1 MGSAM
6 VTVQDLHKSYGV
18 FDAVKGLTFQIQRG
32 EIFGLLGPN
41 GAGKTTT
48 ISMLTGMLAQT
59 NGRIS
64 IDQLDIQK
72 QANKAKQKI
81 GLVPQELALYP
92 TLSAE
97 DNLKFFGRIYGLRGK
112 KLNERIQATLEIV
125 GLTERA
131 KSPIEKFSGG
141 MKRRINI
148 AAGLLHEPEIL
159 FLDEPTV
166 GVDPQSRNAIFE
178 SVEQLNAEGL
188 TVVYTTHYM
197 EEAQRLC
204 DRIAIMDEGKFM
216 ALDTPK
222 ALINSLGGG
231 LIQLGLENGHRDEVA
246 QKSVLF
252 PSVKAIERQ
261 NGHLLIEATQPQAAL
276 LDVLSVTNQID
287 AQVTSLQVYEPNLET
302 VFLQLTGKQLRD

>member
-1 MGSAM
+1 MGNAM
-6 VTVQDLHKSYGV
+6 VTVQNLHKSYGV

-48 ISMLTGMLAQT
+48 ISMLTGMLVPT

-64 IDQLDIQK
+64 LDNIDLQK

-112 KLNERIQATLEIV
+112 KLKERIATTLEIV

-178 SVEQLNAEGL
+178 SVEQLNKEGM

-216 ALDTPK
+216 ALDTPQ

-231 LIQLGLENGHRDEVA
+231 LIQLGLENGHRDTVA
-246 QKSVLF
+246 QKSVGF
-252 PSVKAIERQ
+252 PSVKAIEQQ
-261 NGHLLIEATQPQAAL
+261 NGHLLIEANQPQRAL
-276 LDVLSVTNQID
+276 LDVLSVTNQLD
-287 AQVTSLQVYEPNLET
+287 AQVTSLQVFEPNLET